1 MLAKTRRILGLRLGS
16 RPAPKLHFARLMRR
30 TVLALCPLAAV
41 LLSSPLARAGDRVR
55 IGATATLANAGFFND
70 LGVATWS
77 PGADVRVAVPLA
89 AWTSLGL
96 SAGYQHVVRERQ
108 LATIGVAPRDVGH
121 LWLEWSAYAPRL
133 GGRLELGGRL
143 ALGLAHAFTHELTG
157 GPAGAIYGTATY
169 WVTSWLAGALELG
182 GGMSI
187 FSTTND
193 PDGAKPEGLGLS
205 SLKLGV
211 LARF

>member
-1 MLAKTRRILGLRLGS
+1 MQGRRRGPWTAS
-16 RPAPKLHFARLMRR
+16 KLHLAGIMRG
-30 TVLALCPLAAV
+30 TVPALCAFAAL
-41 LLSSPLARAGDRVR
+41 LLSSPSARAGDHVRV
-55 IGATATLANAGFFND
+55 GATATLANAGFFND

-96 SAGYQHVVRERQ
+96 SAGYQHVVREQQ
-108 LATIGVAPRDVGH
+108 LATISVASRDVGH

-133 GGRLELGGRL
+133 DGRLELGGRL

-193 PDGAKPEGLGLS
+193 PDGAKPEGLGLFS
-205 SLKLGV
+205 AKLGV